1 VLFIIDV
8 VDHLVVVVSVV
19 VGSVVNVDIV
29 VKINNLQKILLP

>member
-1 VLFIIDV
+1 MLFIIDV